1 LNIILVSRTLSKLE
15 KVAKEISETYNV
27 ETSVIDVDFKSGPEI
42 YEKIKQRIVGKEIGI
57 LVNNVGMMYEAPD
70 KLLNLKDREQVIQD
84 LIACNITSMPMMC
97 SAILPQ
103 MVQRKRGLII
113 NISSLLAVI
122 PGPCYTV
129 YAATKAFANKFTTDL
144 AIEYESQGIVIQSV
158 MPGLVC
164 KFNKICFS
172 SDLTKT
178 SLF

>member
-70 KLLNLKDREQVIQD
+70 FFLNLPQREQLLQD
-84 LIACNITSMPMMC
+84 MIACNVTSMPMMC

-113 NISSLLAVI
+113 NISSFFIVI
-122 PGPCYTV
+122 PAACYAI
-129 YAATKAFANKFTTDL
+129 YAATKAFADKFSTDL
-144 AIEYESQGIVIQSV
+144 AVEYESHGIVIQTV
-158 MPGLVC
+158 LPGFVC
-164 KFNKICFS
+164 K
-172 SDLTKT
+172 
-178 SLF
+178 